1 MVAYPP
7 GEKASKDVLYIVDS
21 KVLMGVGWVGLH
33 ISTRQ
38 IDTAHQFEDPS
49 WMGMNKVDG
58 YFRYGAKLMEAEE
71 LLC

>member
-7 GEKASKDVLYIVDS
+7 VEKARDVLYIVDS
-21 KVLMGVGWVGLH
+21 KTCVDGGWVGFH
-33 ISTRQ
+33 ISIRQ

-49 WMGMNKVDG
+49 WMGMKKVDG

-71 LLC
+71 LLY